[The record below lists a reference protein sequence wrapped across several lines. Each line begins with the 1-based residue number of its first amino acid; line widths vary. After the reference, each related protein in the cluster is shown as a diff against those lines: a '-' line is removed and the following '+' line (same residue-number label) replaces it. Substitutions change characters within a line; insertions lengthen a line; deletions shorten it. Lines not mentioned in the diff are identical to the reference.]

1 MDISRC
7 DDDGAVKL
15 AEKSVKSR
23 RNSNFPSD
31 TLQVMC
37 PLLFFSGFGRI
48 LDNTEIACQTL
59 NISSLV
65 EREKL
70 RWSLARSKRNLTRK
84 FDRRIGGFMWSKLSV
99 LNTVKIYLP
108 TLDTATT
115 GIARIGAHTLT
126 NRANIFREIQ
136 LLKFKACAMTS
147 LQPSCTVC
155 ATCFWPTLHWLFT
168 ICPLF
173 WDWKREIKV
182 FEIARST
189 LHLSAT
195 TRRSLAKR
203 HQRRKKLWTHF
214 SYIIFSGSVS
224 MFQFR

>member
-99 LNTVKIYLP
+99 LNTVKNYLP

-115 GIARIGAHTLT
+115 GLSRAASGLTLWLIERIFFVKSNYWSSKPVRWRHCSRRALCVQLVFGQHSIDFSQFARFSETE
-126 NRANIFREIQ
+126 RER
-136 LLKFKACAMTS
+136 LKF
-147 LQPSCTVC
+147 LRLRDLH
-155 ATCFWPTLHWLFT
+155 FTL
-168 ICPLF
+168 
-173 WDWKREIKV
+173 
-182 FEIARST
+182 A
-189 LHLSAT
+189 
-195 TRRSLAKR
+195 
-203 HQRRKKLWTHF
+203 QRLDDH
-214 SYIIFSGSVS
+214 
-224 MFQFR
+224 